1 VPGWLVEC
9 LRLGV
14 GHASTVRPDPSTLG
28 VVGERGSH
36 REGCLQL
43 IPGSAGQALGLLAR
57 RLDGCGRDELVFCGP
72 GGSNGVP
79 RGARSRLSV
88 GNYRRVYRLAVARA
102 ELAEL
107 DPHGP
112 HDLRHT
118 FATWLE
124 DGAVP
129 ARVID
134 ELMGHQAG
142 RRGEREGSMIG
153 TRYRHMTEA
162 MQARVVAVIA
172 ERLTVALA
180 AMPQV
185 CPKPESEGEAAC

>member
-1 VPGWLVEC
+1 MPGWLVEC
-9 LRLGV
+9 LRLG
-14 GHASTVRPDPSTLG
+14 
-28 VVGERGSH
+28 
-36 REGCLQL
+36 
-43 IPGSAGQALGLLAR
+43 
-57 RLDGCGRDELVFCGP
+57 
-72 GGSNGVP
+72 
-79 RGARSRLSV
+79 V

-172 ERLTVALA
+172 ERLAVALA
-180 AMPQV
+180 AMPMAVMPQV
-185 CPKPESEGEAAC
+185 CPKPGSEEDAAC

>member
-1 VPGWLVEC
+1 VVVVAAWVYV
-9 LRLGV
+9 GV
-14 GHASTVRPDPSTLG
+14 GYATE
-28 VVGERGSH
+28 GERWLALSAAARAREH
-36 REGCLQL
+36 RR
-43 IPGSAGQALGLLAR
+43 IAR
-57 RLDGCGRDELVFCGP
+57 EELVFCGP

-79 RGARSRLSV
+79 RGVRSRLSV
-88 GNYRRVYRLAVARA
+88 GSYRRVYRLAVARA
-102 ELAEL
+102 ELPEL

-124 DGAVP
+124 DGGVP

-162 MQARVVAVIA
+162 MQARVVAVLA
-172 ERLTVALA
+172 EGLAVALA
-180 AMPQV
+180 VMPRA
-185 CPKPESEGEAAC
+185 CPKPGSGEEAAC

>member
-1 VPGWLVEC
+1 
-9 LRLGV
+9 
-14 GHASTVRPDPSTLG
+14 
-28 VVGERGSH
+28 
-36 REGCLQL
+36 
-43 IPGSAGQALGLLAR
+43 
-57 RLDGCGRDELVFCGP
+57 VFCGP

-102 ELAEL
+102 ELPEL

-172 ERLTVALA
+172 ERLAVALA

-185 CPKPESEGEAAC
+185 CPKPGSEGEAAC

>member
-1 VPGWLVEC
+1 
-9 LRLGV
+9 
-14 GHASTVRPDPSTLG
+14 
-28 VVGERGSH
+28 
-36 REGCLQL
+36 
-43 IPGSAGQALGLLAR
+43 
-57 RLDGCGRDELVFCGP
+57 VFCGP

-79 RGARSRLSV
+79 RGARS
-88 GNYRRVYRLAVARA
+88 
-102 ELAEL
+102 ELPEL

-124 DGAVP
+124 DGGVP

-172 ERLTVALA
+172 ERLAVALA
-180 AMPQV
+180 VMPQV
-185 CPKPESEGEAAC
+185 CPKPGSGEEAAC